1 MADIFVSYGRSTEGL
16 AHQVA
21 EALRAA
27 GYSVWRDDELPAHRA
42 YSDVIEER
50 VRGARAVVV
59 LWSAEAARSQWVRA
73 EADVAREA
81 GTLVQISVDGTM
93 PPMPFNQI
101 QCADLSGW
109 SGDLSVAGWRKV
121 ESSIALLVGNSAPA
135 EDQPEQKIAP
145 ARRVAICV
153 LPFINMSGD
162 AEQEYFSDGISE
174 DIITDLSK
182 VSALSIVAR
191 NTAFTFKG
199 QTLDVGELARK
210 LNVTHIL
217 EGSVRKAGGRV
228 RINAQL
234 IDGEAGD
241 HVWADR
247 YDRDL
252 TDIFAIQDEI
262 SKAIVSAL
270 RLKLLPKEKKAIEH
284 RGTSSVEA
292 YNLYLMARQHWISGN
307 DGDIRRD
314 EVVVRISK
322 QATAIDPDYAKAWGL
337 IALAQAEIRFRH
349 SRPED
354 ALASAERALQLDPN
368 LPEALCVKA
377 RYLADEDDRYEDADR
392 QIQTALRIDRDSWEV
407 NKEAARLLNRSGK
420 MREAIPYFEKAASL
434 MDSDYHSTGML
445 QTCYA
450 AIGDD
455 EGVRRSALVT
465 LERTQKVLAQDPS
478 NGSALGFGA
487 VSLAA
492 LRDGERAKEWIGRA
506 MLMDPDNLTMRWNLT
521 CAMARYLQDK
531 DSAIELLASFAERIP
546 PAMVKY
552 LRLDTDLDPLR
563 GDPRFEEIVARE
575 ERRVAASQDAHQ
587 DAAMPMP
594 QPAA

>member
-1 MADIFVSYGRSTEGL
+1 MADIFVSYGRSTE
-16 AHQVA
+16 AQAQQVA

-42 YSDVIEER
+42 YSEVIEER
-50 VRGARAVVV
+50 LRSAKAVVV

-73 EADVAREA
+73 EADIAREA
-81 GTLVQISVDGTM
+81 GTLVQVTVDGTL
-93 PPMPFNQI
+93 PPIPFNQI
-101 QCADLSGW
+101 QCAVLDGW
-109 SGDLSVAGWRKV
+109 SGDTSVPGWQKV
-121 ESSIALLVGNSAPA
+121 ESSISLLVGSPA
-135 EDQPEQKIAP
+135 QPAQPETKGGP
-145 ARRVAICV
+145 TKRVAILV

-162 AEQEYFSDGISE
+162 AEQEYFSDGITD

-199 QTLDVGELARK
+199 QTLDVVQLARQ
-210 LNVTHIL
+210 LNVTHVL
-217 EGSVRKAGGRV
+217 EGSIRKSGDRV

-234 IDGEAGD
+234 INGEAGD

-270 RLKLLPKEKKAIEH
+270 RLKLLPKEKKAIET

-314 EVVVRISK
+314 EVVVRIAR
-322 QATAIDPDYAKAWGL
+322 QATEIDPGYAKAWAL
-337 IALAQAEIRFRH
+337 IALAQAEMRFRH
-349 SRPED
+349 SRSDVD
-354 ALASAERALQLDPN
+354 ALASAERALELDPD

-377 RYLADEDDRYEDADR
+377 RYLADEDGKPDEAHL
-392 QIQTALRIDRDSWEV
+392 QIHTALRLDPDSWEV
-407 NKEAARLLNRSGK
+407 NKEAARLLSRSGK
-420 MREAIPYFEKAASL
+420 MREAIPFFEKAAAL
-434 MDSDYHSTGML
+434 VDTDYHSSGML

-450 AIGDD
+450 AVDD
-455 EGVRRSALVT
+455 PEGLKRAAHMT
-465 LERTQKVLAQDPS
+465 LDRTQRVLAQDPS
-478 NGSALGFGA
+478 IGSALGFGA
-487 VSLAA
+487 VALAA
-492 LRDGERAKEWIGRA
+492 LGEGDRAKEWIRRA
-506 MLMDPDNLTMRWNLT
+506 LLMDPDNLTMRWNLA
-521 CAMARYLQDK
+521 CSLSRYLGDK
-531 DSAIELLASFAERIP
+531 DAAIELLATFVDRVPLS
-546 PAMVKY
+546 MVKY

-563 GDPRFEEIVARE
+563 NDARFEELAIRAE
-575 ERRVAASQDAHQ
+575 QRVSAAK
-587 DAAMPMP
+587 AA
-594 QPAA
+594 PATAGAVSAG